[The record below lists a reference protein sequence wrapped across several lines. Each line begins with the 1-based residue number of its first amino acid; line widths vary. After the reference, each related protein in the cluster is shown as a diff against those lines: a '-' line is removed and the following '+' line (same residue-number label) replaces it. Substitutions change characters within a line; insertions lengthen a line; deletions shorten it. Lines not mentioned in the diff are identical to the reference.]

1 SFILFYNYSFNSFTQ
16 GSRLAISMLKN
27 FKDNLLIV
35 KDNLLIVKCNL
46 MIVKKAKDNLLIVKL

>member
-1 SFILFYNYSFNSFTQ
+1 MFYNYSFNSFTQ

-35 KDNLLIVKCNL
+35 KDNLLIVK
-46 MIVKKAKDNLLIVKL
+46 